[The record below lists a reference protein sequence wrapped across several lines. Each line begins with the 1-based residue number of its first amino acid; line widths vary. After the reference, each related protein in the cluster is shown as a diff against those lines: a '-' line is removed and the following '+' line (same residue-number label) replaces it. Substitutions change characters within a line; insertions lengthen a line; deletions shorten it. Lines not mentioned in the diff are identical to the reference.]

1 MSQDS
6 RVTEKSVKGVLNL
19 QDLLCLINFIYIISS
34 HDFGAIETPR
44 AEVYIFTMGTPYK
57 ISSRALLP
65 SPLRTGNFTVECPC
79 PEPFRYKSYL
89 IAEKNGDRLGKKNLD
104 LGLPR
109 A

>member
-57 ISSRALLP
+57 ISSRELLP

-79 PEPFRYKSYL
+79 PEPFRRKHQVQS
-89 IAEKNGDRLGKKNLD
+89 
-104 LGLPR
+104 PR
-109 A
+109 SRSINWSSSPI